1 MFLHNK
7 RLMYTVRVDQPN
19 PLFANLLLEQ
29 FGGPNG
35 ELAAAMRYF
44 TQAWN
49 EPDPQRR
56 SMLADIATEELSHL
70 EMVGQALVLL
80 QKGSPA
86 AETDKVEGDYL
97 GKLLDGKHEQFIEIS
112 ATAPGSVLSG
122 GGPVLSDSG
131 GKRFTADWIDTIGEP
146 TADLRSDIAAE
157 ARAKIT
163 YERLIKQCDDPGLK
177 DTLTFLMTR
186 EIAHQQMFEAALASI
201 TDNFPP
207 GKLLGDPQL
216 GHVYVQTSDG
226 YGDAGATEASEGFE
240 FAQLHNPAWGF
251 ELDDDPV
258 GKAADQTI
266 L

>member
-7 RLMYTVRVDQPN
+7 RLMYTVRVDDPN
-19 PLFANLLLEQ
+19 PQFAKLLLEQ
-29 FGGPNG
+29 FGGANG

-49 EPDPQRR
+49 EPNEQRR

-80 QKGSPA
+80 MKGTPA
-86 AETDKVEGDYL
+86 AEIDQVEGDYL
-97 GKLLDGKHEQFIEIS
+97 GDLLSGKHEDFIELS
-112 ATAPGSVLSG
+112 TTAPASVLSG
-122 GGPVLSDSG
+122 GGPSLIDSSG
-131 GKRFTADWIDTIGEP
+131 NRFTADWIDTIGEP

-186 EIAHQQMFEAALASI
+186 EVAHQKMFEAALASI

-207 GKLLGDPQL
+207 GKLPANEQL
-216 GHVYVQTSDG
+216 AHVYMPTSDG
-226 YGDAGATEASEGFE
+226 YGEGGSSGPADGFE
-240 FAQLHNPAWGF
+240 FAEENSEWGF
-251 ELDDDPV
+251 KLDDDVV
-258 GKAADQTI
+258 GNSSDQQI

>member
-19 PLFANLLLEQ
+19 PQFAKLLLEQ
-29 FGGPNG
+29 FGGANG

-49 EPDPQRR
+49 EPNPQRR

-80 QKGSPA
+80 MKGSPA
-86 AETDKVEGDYL
+86 AEIDKAEGDYL
-97 GKLLDGKHEQFIEIS
+97 GDLLSGKHEDFIELS
-112 ATAPGSVLSG
+112 TTAPASVLSG
-122 GGPVLSDSG
+122 GGPQLIDSAG
-131 GKRFTADWIDTIGEP
+131 NRFTANWIDTIGEP

-163 YERLIKQCDDPGLK
+163 YERLIKQCDDPGLR
-177 DTLTFLMTR
+177 DTLAFLMTR
-186 EIAHQQMFEAALASI
+186 EIAHQQMFESALAAI
-201 TDNFPP
+201 EHNFPP
-207 GKLLGDPQL
+207 GTLPGYESV
-216 GHVYVQTSDG
+216 GHLYVQDSDG
-226 YGDAGATEASEGFE
+226 YGTGGANEPSDGFE
-240 FAQLHNPAWGF
+240 FVQQYNTWGF
-251 ELDDDPV
+251 ELDNDPV
-258 GKAADQTI
+258 AKSPDQTI

>member
-1 MFLHNK
+1 
-7 RLMYTVRVDQPN
+7 MYTVRVDSPN
-19 PLFANLLLEQ
+19 PEFAKLLLEQ
-29 FGGPNG
+29 FGGANG
-35 ELAAAMRYF
+35 ELSAAMRYF

-49 EPDPQRR
+49 EPNGERR

-80 QKGSPA
+80 MKGTPA
-86 AETDKVEGDYL
+86 DAIDEVEGDYL
-97 GKLLDGKHEQFIEIS
+97 GELLEGKHEEFIELS
-112 ATAPGSVLSG
+112 TTAPASVLSG
-122 GGPVLSDSG
+122 GGPQLIDSAG
-131 GKRFTADWIDTIGEP
+131 NAFTADWIDTIGEP

-186 EIAHQQMFEAALASI
+186 EVAHQKMFEGALASI

-207 GKLLGDPQL
+207 GKLPGDENL
-216 GHVYVQTSDG
+216 AHVYIPGSDG
-226 YGDAGATEASEGFE
+226 YGVGKTEPTPGFE
-240 FAQLHNPAWGF
+240 FAETNSDWGF
-251 ELDDDPV
+251 KFEDDPV
-258 GKAADQTI
+258 GNSTDQEI